1 MGIRRTGKPP
11 MRLDAATATAAR
23 PSGTIM
29 RNRGHILY
37 SSDPETLTRQHPNRG
52 LRTRTRSPGLVATRS
67 PDTNMERSD
76 PLILSHFRSG
86 RGGLHGRIGST
97 LETVSL
103 NMLPT
108 GTPRNSLGTRQIS
121 DVNHSI
127 VEAGVDVR
135 YPPVVYLLGLVNL
148 LRHDTNYPEEP
159 GSYQA
164 NLNHL
169 LSTRRLRDKMT
180 PVPAWRHSFQTLGF
194 AFIVIG
200 AILTMIG
207 TVTVITLTN
216 PINCPAGGCIYYP
229 ALAITASLLPS
240 GLTLVIAGIVVI
252 RMVKVESER
261 EDRES

>member
-1 MGIRRTGKPP
+1 M
-11 MRLDAATATAAR
+11 
-23 PSGTIM
+23 
-29 RNRGHILY
+29 
-37 SSDPETLTRQHPNRG
+37 
-52 LRTRTRSPGLVATRS
+52 ATRS
-67 PDTNMERSD
+67 PDANMERSD
-76 PLILSHFRSG
+76 PLVLGNFRSSC
-86 RGGLHGRIGST
+86 GGLHSCIRGP
-97 LETVSL
+97 LKTVSL
-103 NMLPT
+103 DMLT
-108 GTPRNSLGTRQIS
+108 TSASGNSLSTSQIG
-121 DVNHSI
+121 DVNHRI

-135 YPPVVYLLGLVNL
+135 DSPMVDLLGLVYL

-169 LSTRRLRDKMT
+169 LSTRQLRDKMT

-252 RMVKVESER
+252 WMVKVESER

>member
-1 MGIRRTGKPP
+1 

-29 RNRGHILY
+29 RNRSYVLD

-52 LRTRTRSPGLVATRS
+52 LCTGTRSPSFVAARS

-86 RGGLHGRIGST
+86 RSSLHCCIGST
-97 LETVSL
+97 LKTVGL
-103 NMLPT
+103 DMLT
-108 GTPRNSLGTRQIS
+108 TSTPRNRLSACQIGN
-121 DVNHSI
+121 VNHCV

-135 YPPVVYLLGLVNL
+135 DSPVVHLLGLVYL

-169 LSTRRLRDKMT
+169 LAKPPNGEITMT

-194 AFIVIG
+194 AFIIIG
-200 AILTMIG
+200 AIA
-207 TVTVITLTN
+207 TVIGMATIITLAT
-216 PINCPAGGCIYYP
+216 PTSCPANGCVYNLGTGI
-229 ALAITASLLPS
+229 AASLFPS
-240 GLTLVIAGIVVI
+240 GLTLITAGIVVI
-252 RMVKVESER
+252 WMVKIESDR

>member
-1 MGIRRTGKPP
+1 
-11 MRLDAATATAAR
+11 
-23 PSGTIM
+23 
-29 RNRGHILY
+29 
-37 SSDPETLTRQHPNRG
+37 
-52 LRTRTRSPGLVATRS
+52 VATRS

-97 LETVSL
+97 LETVGL

-108 GTPRNSLGTRQIS
+108 GTPRNSLSTSQIG
-121 DVNHSI
+121 DVNHRI

-135 YPPVVYLLGLVNL
+135 DSPMVDLLGLVYL

-159 GSYQA
+159 VSYQT

-169 LSTRRLRDKMT
+169 LSTRQLRDKMT

-207 TVTVITLTN
+207 TATVITLTN
-216 PINCPAGGCIYYP
+216 SINCPAGGCIYYP
-229 ALAITASLLPS
+229 ALAVTASLLPS
-240 GLTLVIAGIVVI
+240 GLTLVVAGIVVI
-252 RMVKVESER
+252 WMVKVESER
-261 EDRES
+261 EDRESL

>member
-1 MGIRRTGKPP
+1 

-29 RNRGHILY
+29 RNRGHILD

-76 PLILSHFRSG
+76 PLILSHLRSG

-97 LETVSL
+97 LETVGL

-108 GTPRNSLGTRQIS
+108 GTPRNSLSTSQIG
-121 DVNHSI
+121 DVNHRI

-135 YPPVVYLLGLVNL
+135 DSPMVDLLGLVYL

-164 NLNHL
+164 NL
-169 LSTRRLRDKMT
+169 T
-180 PVPAWRHSFQTLGF
+180 
-194 AFIVIG
+194 
-200 AILTMIG
+200 
-207 TVTVITLTN
+207 
-216 PINCPAGGCIYYP
+216 IY
-229 ALAITASLLPS
+229 SQS
-240 GLTLVIAGIVVI
+240 
-252 RMVKVESER
+252 VEW
-261 EDRES
+261 

>member
-1 MGIRRTGKPP
+1 

-29 RNRGHILY
+29 RNRSYVLD

-97 LETVSL
+97 LETVGL

-108 GTPRNSLGTRQIS
+108 GTPRNSLSTSQIG
-121 DVNHSI
+121 DVNHRI

-135 YPPVVYLLGLVNL
+135 YPPVVDLLGLVNL

-159 GSYQA
+159 GSYQT

-169 LSTRRLRDKMT
+169 LSTRQLRDKMT

-252 RMVKVESER
+252 WMVKVESER

>member
-1 MGIRRTGKPP
+1 

-29 RNRGHILY
+29 RNRGHILD

-52 LRTRTRSPGLVATRS
+52 LRTGTRSPSFVAARS

-86 RGGLHGRIGST
+86 RSSLHCCIGST
-97 LETVSL
+97 LKTVGL
-103 NMLPT
+103 NVLPT
-108 GTPRNSLGTRQIS
+108 GTPRNSLSTSQIG
-121 DVNHSI
+121 DVNHRI

-169 LSTRRLRDKMT
+169 L
-180 PVPAWRHSFQTLGF
+180 
-194 AFIVIG
+194 
-200 AILTMIG
+200 AI
-207 TVTVITLTN
+207 
-216 PINCPAGGCIYYP
+216 
-229 ALAITASLLPS
+229 
-240 GLTLVIAGIVVI
+240 
-252 RMVKVESER
+252 R
-261 EDRES
+261 

>member
-1 MGIRRTGKPP
+1 

-29 RNRGHILY
+29 RNRGHILD

-97 LETVSL
+97 LETVGL

-108 GTPRNSLGTRQIS
+108 GTPRNSLSTSQIG
-121 DVNHSI
+121 DVNHRI

-135 YPPVVYLLGLVNL
+135 DSPMVDLLGLVYL

-159 GSYQA
+159 VPYQA

-169 LSTRRLRDKMT
+169 LSTHQLRDKMT

-194 AFIVIG
+194 AFTVIG

-252 RMVKVESER
+252 WMVKVESER

>member
-1 MGIRRTGKPP
+1 
-11 MRLDAATATAAR
+11 
-23 PSGTIM
+23 M
-29 RNRGHILY
+29 RNRSYVLD
-37 SSDPETLTRQHPNRG
+37 SSDPETLTSQHPNRG

-67 PDTNMERSD
+67 PNTNMERSN
-76 PLILSHFRSG
+76 PLILSHLRSG
-86 RGGLHGRIGST
+86 SSSLHRRIRST
-97 LETVSL
+97 LKTVSL

-108 GTPRNSLGTRQIS
+108 GTPRNSLSTSQIG
-121 DVNHSI
+121 DVNHRI

-135 YPPVVYLLGLVNL
+135 DSPMVDLLGLVYL

-200 AILTMIG
+200 AILTIIG

-240 GLTLVIAGIVVI
+240 GLTLVIAGILVI
-252 RMVKVESER
+252 WMVKVESER

>member
-1 MGIRRTGKPP
+1 

-29 RNRGHILY
+29 RNRGHILD

-97 LETVSL
+97 LETVGL

-108 GTPRNSLGTRQIS
+108 GTPRNSLSTSQIG
-121 DVNHSI
+121 DVNHRI

-135 YPPVVYLLGLVNL
+135 DSPMVDLLGLVYL

-159 GSYQA
+159 VSYQT

-169 LSTRRLRDKMT
+169 LSTRQLRDKMT

-207 TVTVITLTN
+207 TATVITLTN

-229 ALAITASLLPS
+229 ALAVTASLLPS
-240 GLTLVIAGIVVI
+240 GLTLVVAGIVVI
-252 RMVKVESER
+252 WMVKVESER
-261 EDRES
+261 EDRESL

>member
-1 MGIRRTGKPP
+1 

-29 RNRGHILY
+29 RNRSYVLD

-52 LRTRTRSPGLVATRS
+52 LRTGTRSPSFVAARS

-86 RGGLHGRIGST
+86 RGCLHSRIGST
-97 LETVSL
+97 LKTVSL
-103 NMLPT
+103 NMLTT
-108 GTPRNSLGTRQIS
+108 GASGNSLSTSQIG
-121 DVNHSI
+121 DVNHRI

-135 YPPVVYLLGLVNL
+135 DSPMVDLLGLVYL

-159 GSYQA
+159 VPYQA

-169 LSTRRLRDKMT
+169 LSTHQLRDKMT

-194 AFIVIG
+194 AFIIIG
-200 AILTMIG
+200 AIA
-207 TVTVITLTN
+207 TVIGMATIITLAT
-216 PINCPAGGCIYYP
+216 PTSCPANGCVYNLGTGI
-229 ALAITASLLPS
+229 AASLFPS
-240 GLTLVIAGIVVI
+240 GLTLITAGIVVI
-252 RMVKVESER
+252 WMVKIESDP
-261 EDRES
+261 EDRESS

>member
-1 MGIRRTGKPP
+1 
-11 MRLDAATATAAR
+11 
-23 PSGTIM
+23 M
-29 RNRGHILY
+29 RNRSYVLD
-37 SSDPETLTRQHPNRG
+37 SSDPETLTSQHPNRG

-67 PDTNMERSD
+67 PNTNMERSN
-76 PLILSHFRSG
+76 PLILSHLRSG
-86 RGGLHGRIGST
+86 SSSLHRRIRST
-97 LETVSL
+97 LKTVSL
-103 NMLPT
+103 NMLTT
-108 GTPRNSLGTRQIS
+108 GASGNSLSTSQIG
-121 DVNHSI
+121 DVNHRI

-135 YPPVVYLLGLVNL
+135 DSPMVDLLGLVYL

-159 GSYQA
+159 VPYQA

-169 LSTRRLRDKMT
+169 LSTHQLRDKMT

-194 AFIVIG
+194 AFTVIG

-252 RMVKVESER
+252 WMVKVESER